1 MKQKVYMIMLFLSSI
16 IVVSCNPEKKTS
28 SETVRN
34 LNPSEEPLQETPIYK
49 HVEIIKLETS
59 PVSLISNVN
68 RIEMMILLYSYQNLE
83 NCIHSQEKVN
93 LYLKLVEK
101 EKDRKNILS

>member
-1 MKQKVYMIMLFLSSI
+1 MSDEPKISTMKQKVYMIMLFLSSI

-68 RIEMMILLYSYQNLE
+68 
-83 NCIHSQEKVN
+83 CIHSQEKVN

>member
-34 LNPSEEPLQETPIYK
+34 LNGSDRSE
-49 HVEIIKLETS
+49 
-59 PVSLISNVN
+59 SNF
-68 RIEMMILLYSYQNLE
+68 YSSRVL
-83 NCIHSQEKVN
+83 
-93 LYLKLVEK
+93 
-101 EKDRKNILS
+101 

>member
-34 LNPSEEPLQETPIYK
+34 LNPSEEPLQETPIYN
-49 HVEIIKLETS
+49 T
-59 PVSLISNVN
+59 
-68 RIEMMILLYSYQNLE
+68 
-83 NCIHSQEKVN
+83 
-93 LYLKLVEK
+93 
-101 EKDRKNILS
+101 